1 MSFLLFH
8 SHVFFWKTRGNKAGF
23 VTFRTSRGMS
33 LVQLG
38 TLGKVQNTGRS
49 HFCLLKLDCVW
60 HFHLCAHTH
69 IIFCLLKGAEESLV
83 LPTHPC
89 FRHNEDEFRGW
100 SLHSEL
106 FFWRP
111 HSLPD
116 KISAHQYKI
125 MVWKTWGTNLNTSFC
140 FLSSIT

>member
-60 HFHLCAHTH
+60 HFHLCAHPH
-69 IIFCLLKGAEESLV
+69 IIFCLLKCAEESLV

-89 FRHNEDEFRGW
+89 FRHNEDEFRGR

-106 FFWRP
+106 FSGGHTRCQIK
-111 HSLPD
+111 SVL
-116 KISAHQYKI
+116 
-125 MVWKTWGTNLNTSFC
+125 TSTRSWSGR
-140 FLSSIT
+140 LEELT